1 MLAGLKTWLEG
12 SFVVRSLPTAGWL
25 GALLAI
31 FFMMSVVI
39 ILMNVLIA
47 QLSLTYEMVQE
58 ESLLSF
64 SVLRMQSVATIE
76 WQSRFKYWNLRKKYY
91 VPGEIKSREE
101 VEEMMKQYRES
112 TNPTSTTAYEK
123 WHVQE
128 PSKVHVF
135 YEGPIEHKN
144 LFTPVLKETGSLRH

>member
-1 MLAGLKTWLEG
+1 MTKKQVMLALLLLLDLFKAIGVDGASLFFLLTQSKSEPVVGMQLNCSPSFSIYEKKRSNGKKKTLP
-12 SFVVRSLPTAGWL
+12 SSLCSAFSLLTHLISNIASLLRSSWL

-76 WQSRFKYWNLRKKYY
+76 WQSRFKYW
-91 VPGEIKSREE
+91 VG
-101 VEEMMKQYRES
+101 
-112 TNPTSTTAYEK
+112 T
-123 WHVQE
+123 
-128 PSKVHVF
+128 
-135 YEGPIEHKN
+135 
-144 LFTPVLKETGSLRH
+144 

>member
-1 MLAGLKTWLEG
+1 MKRKGLTERKKTLP
-12 SFVVRSLPTAGWL
+12 SSLCSAFSLLTHLISNIASLLRSSWL

-39 ILMNVLIA
+39 ILLNVLIA

-76 WQSRFKYWNLRKKYY
+76 WQSRFKYW
-91 VPGEIKSREE
+91 VG
-101 VEEMMKQYRES
+101 
-112 TNPTSTTAYEK
+112 T
-123 WHVQE
+123 
-128 PSKVHVF
+128 
-135 YEGPIEHKN
+135 
-144 LFTPVLKETGSLRH
+144 

>member
-1 MLAGLKTWLEG
+1 MLTVHPYFFLLTQNKSEPVVGMQLNCSP
-12 SFVVRSLPTAGWL
+12 SFSIYEKKRSNGKKKILPSSLCSAFSLLTHLISNIASLLRSSWL
-25 GALLAI
+25 GALLAT

-76 WQSRFKYWNLRKKYY
+76 WQSRFKYW
-91 VPGEIKSREE
+91 VG
-101 VEEMMKQYRES
+101 
-112 TNPTSTTAYEK
+112 T
-123 WHVQE
+123 
-128 PSKVHVF
+128 
-135 YEGPIEHKN
+135 
-144 LFTPVLKETGSLRH
+144 

>member
-1 MLAGLKTWLEG
+1 MTKKQVILALLLLLNLFKAIGVDGASLFFFTYSKQGWASDAIKLFLHLFPYMKRKGLTERKKTLP
-12 SFVVRSLPTAGWL
+12 SSLCSAFSLLTHLISNIASLLRSSWL

-39 ILMNVLIA
+39 ILLNVLIA

-76 WQSRFKYWNLRKKYY
+76 WQSRFKYW
-91 VPGEIKSREE
+91 VG
-101 VEEMMKQYRES
+101 
-112 TNPTSTTAYEK
+112 T
-123 WHVQE
+123 
-128 PSKVHVF
+128 
-135 YEGPIEHKN
+135 
-144 LFTPVLKETGSLRH
+144 